1 MLDNINHQDL
11 IRILKTEYLGYYRE
25 MLGGSLSGVVKA
37 FFTNDPI
44 LKIMHWQFNSRL
56 ADYFIW
62 KAKKTAWARIPQWYF
77 MLRRHSLGTRIGIEI
92 NSMLIDEGFLL
103 YHLSG
108 TVINGSTSIGK
119 NCHLHG
125 NNCMGNSG
133 PDNLACPILGDNVRI
148 GVGAKIIGGV
158 RIANNITIAAGAVV
172 VNSFEEEGITIGG
185 IPARKIK

>member
-1 MLDNINHQDL
+1 MLVLGNRNDL
-11 IRILKTEYLGYYRE
+11 LRILKTEFKGYYRE
-25 MLGGSLSGVVKA
+25 MLGGTPSGVVKA
-37 FFTNDPI
+37 IFTNDPI

-62 KAKKTAWARIPQWYF
+62 KAKKAAWARIPQWYF
-77 MLRRHSLGTRIGIEI
+77 MLRRNTLGTRIGIEI

-108 TVINGSTSIGK
+108 TVINGSTIIGK

-125 NNCMGNSG
+125 NNCLGNSG
-133 PDNLACPILGDNVRI
+133 PDNLACPILGDNVRA

-158 RIANNITIAAGAVV
+158 RIANNIKIAAGAVV
-172 VNSFEEEGITIGG
+172 VHSFDEEGITIGG
-185 IPARKIK
+185 VPARKIK